1 MSELDATQFLYSGNQ
16 VYIAEMYE
24 RFLDDPSSVDL
35 KWQEFFADLEVE
47 ARNVSQEIRGASWSP
62 SDAGVLDQGDLAT
75 ISEQMATGPQAQAQM
90 VPMVSEARMTGVKVR
105 EATLDSIRALMLIR
119 AYRVRGHLLA
129 KLDPL
134 GIEIPTEHPEL
145 SPATYGFADKDMDRE
160 IFINYVLGLETATV
174 REILNI
180 LQETYCGSIGV
191 EFMHIQDPDE
201 KSWIQERIE
210 RIHNQ
215 PHFTEQGKKAILNR
229 LIETEGFEQF
239 LDRKFTGIK
248 RFGLDGGESL
258 VPAMEQIFKR
268 GGQMG
273 IQEIVLGMAHR
284 GRLNVLANVM
294 GKPFQAIFHEF
305 QGGSSSPDD
314 VLPRLVFGPRIRRK
328 VRPPVADGQ
337 PVAPGGRQ
345 HCLPGQGPRQA
356 GSEERRRPRKGDG
369 LAAARRRRFCRPRPC
384 CPRPSTCRTC
394 SATRPAAPFISLSTT
409 RSASP
414 PIRAIRV
421 RRLIARTWRRSLRH
435 RFSM

>member
-47 ARNVSQEIRGASWSP
+47 ARNVNQEIRGASWSP

-215 PHFTEQGKKAILNR
+215 PHFTEQKGDP
-229 LIETEGFEQF
+229 QPP
-239 LDRKFTGIK
+239 DR
-248 RFGLDGGESL
+248 D
-258 VPAMEQIFKR
+258 
-268 GGQMG
+268 
-273 IQEIVLGMAHR
+273 
-284 GRLNVLANVM
+284 GRL
-294 GKPFQAIFHEF
+294 
-305 QGGSSSPDD
+305 
-314 VLPRLVFGPRIRRK
+314 
-328 VRPPVADGQ
+328 
-337 PVAPGGRQ
+337 
-345 HCLPGQGPRQA
+345 
-356 GSEERRRPRKGDG
+356 
-369 LAAARRRRFCRPRPC
+369 
-384 CPRPSTCRTC
+384 
-394 SATRPAAPFISLSTT
+394 
-409 RSASP
+409 
-414 PIRAIRV
+414 
-421 RRLIARTWRRSLRH
+421 
-435 RFSM
+435 